1 MKFGLRFY
9 LSWLLSALVM
19 FALFFLWHG
28 VFLNDFKRI
37 QFPLFWFQIF
47 AAFTYLL
54 FGIALYLL
62 FESHFMKKVRNLAL
76 RGVVSGLIFG
86 FTVFMV
92 ASIVNISLTRHLS
105 INHLMVDCVWQI
117 VEQIIGGMVLVL
129 LKVLIHEPQAE
140 HI

>member
-9 LSWLLSALVM
+9 LSWLISALVM

-37 QFPLFWFQIF
+37 QFPLFWFQVF

-62 FESHFMKKVRNLAL
+62 FESSLMKKVRNLAL
-76 RGVVSGLIFG
+76 RGVVSGFILG

-105 INHLMVDCVWQI
+105 INHLLVDCVWQI
-117 VEQIIGGMVLVL
+117 AEQIIGGMVLVL

>member
-62 FESHFMKKVRNLAL
+62 FESHLMKKVRNLAL

>member
-1 MKFGLRFY
+1 MKFGLRFF
-9 LSWLLSALVM
+9 LSWLISALVM

-37 QFPLFWFQIF
+37 QFPLFWFQVF

-62 FESHFMKKVRNLAL
+62 FESSLMKKVRNLAL
-76 RGVVSGLIFG
+76 RGVVSGFILG

-117 VEQIIGGMVLVL
+117 AEQIIGGMVLVL